1 MVRKK
6 DYVLFYIIDF
16 RKLLLFFLQ
25 YSIFNLFFHLFFV
38 MNRLFDS
45 ANELNKSQNCNMDEE
60 NELDFLL

>member
-1 MVRKK
+1 
-6 DYVLFYIIDF
+6 
-16 RKLLLFFLQ
+16 
-25 YSIFNLFFHLFFV
+25 